1 VTETDELP
9 PLDLSIL
16 AQVSP
21 EPAEDT
27 PPVPSPPPPADP
39 PEEVASAPRPRANA
53 RTRTPP
59 KPPPAQRRRTP
70 LEAVSDEIPQQYHP
84 GVLVKPLRELYTVA
98 GTLVLPFNKP
108 VGTAFIQNA
117 EQCAIA
123 LDNAAK
129 TDRAIRRV
137 LMMLVAGSVWGQI
150 IAAHMPILMALAV
163 TAVPS
168 MRDSLHMVSSP
179 SGEETVNPVSRGK

>member
-1 VTETDELP
+1 VTDTDELP

-16 AQVSP
+16 AQVAP
-21 EPAEDT
+21 EPAEDIPPVTSAPPPEPPAEEPLPPPRRNARPSRSTQTKT
-27 PPVPSPPPPADP
+27 PPP
-39 PEEVASAPRPRANA
+39 
-53 RTRTPP
+53 
-59 KPPPAQRRRTP
+59 RRTP
-70 LEAVSDEIPQQYHP
+70 LEAVSDEIPQRYHP

-117 EQCAIA
+117 EPCAIA

-129 TDRAIRRV
+129 TDQAIRRV

-168 MRDSLHMVSSP
+168 MRESLHMVP
-179 SGEETVNPVSRGK
+179 STPGDETVNPVSRGT

>member
-1 VTETDELP
+1 MTDVDDLP
-9 PLDLSIL
+9 PLDLSVL

-21 EPAEDT
+21 EPAEDI
-27 PPVPSPPPPADP
+27 PPVMTAPPPDPAPEEPSPAPPP
-39 PEEVASAPRPRANA
+39 RRNA
-53 RTRTPP
+53 RRTTPP
-59 KPPPAQRRRTP
+59 KPPPRRTP

-168 MRDSLHMVSSP
+168 MRESLHMVP
-179 SGEETVNPVSRGK
+179 SNPGDDTVNPVSRGK